1 MRKIA
6 TLGLVAA
13 LGMGSTAIA
22 AEGVSHTFVEAGY
35 GYSELGGGAAADGDG
50 FKLAGSLELPAN
62 FIVAASYR
70 DFDYAGGIGGD
81 ISELTAG
88 VAYKWS
94 LGSTFDL
101 TTGVS
106 FEQLDLGAGSDF
118 SGFSLNVGTRGRIT
132 DTLELDA
139 GIKYQDMES
148 DSGLPTSFSAS
159 LGLRKY
165 FTPAFAAGVE
175 VRKSELLVVGE
186 TSFIATLR
194 YDFGDLF

>member
-6 TLGLVAA
+6 TLGLISA

-22 AEGVSHTFVEAGY
+22 AEGVSHTYVEAGY
-35 GYSELGGGAAADGDG
+35 GYSELAGGTADGDG
-50 FKLAGSLELPAN
+50 FKVAGSFELPAN
-62 FIVAASYR
+62 FVVAASYR
-70 DFDYAGGIGGD
+70 DMSYSGGLGGD
-81 ISELTAG
+81 LSELSAG
-88 VAYKWS
+88 AAYKWA
-94 LGSTFDL
+94 LGSSFDL

-106 FEQLDLGAGSDF
+106 FEQLDAGGGNDF
-118 SGFSLNVGTRGRIT
+118 TGFALNVGTRGRVT

-148 DSGLPTSFSAS
+148 DSDLPTSFSAS

-165 FTPAFAAGVE
+165 FTPAFAAGID
-175 VRKSELLVVGE
+175 VRQSGLLGVSE
-186 TSFIATLR
+186 TSFIAMLR

>member
-1 MRKIA
+1 
-6 TLGLVAA
+6 
-13 LGMGSTAIA
+13 MGGTAIA

-35 GYSELGGGAAADGDG
+35 GYSELGGGTAADGDG
-50 FKLAGSLELPAN
+50 FKVAGSLELPAN

-70 DFDYAGGIGGD
+70 DFDYGGS

-94 LGSTFDL
+94 LGSAFDL

-106 FEQLDLGAGSDF
+106 FEQLDFGAGSDF